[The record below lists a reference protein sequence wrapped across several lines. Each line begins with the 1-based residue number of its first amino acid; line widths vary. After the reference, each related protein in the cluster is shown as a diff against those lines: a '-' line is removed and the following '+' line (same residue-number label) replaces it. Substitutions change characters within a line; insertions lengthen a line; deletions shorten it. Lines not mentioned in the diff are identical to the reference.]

1 MSDTVRLSS
10 IEKLMKIKYSNDVA
24 NGVNTNMGP
33 WNEHIKNNGLTAGG
47 KYYLQPIQLGMN
59 GGVGFAD
66 EDTLPIAG
74 TPMLEDF
81 KVDTKNIFGVFGIT
95 LKALKVN
102 NTPEKIVNF
111 LNREMMSL
119 VDAIRWNVSRSL
131 EMDSTGVLTTV
142 KATANATNVV
152 TVNSTQYLLPGLTVS
167 FYNEG
172 VIVDSARIKNVD
184 RATGKLTLTKAV
196 TISEGALVTNYN
208 SYNKELTGLND
219 IFKNTGKIYGLS
231 REDYSGLIPYIK
243 AEAGAIN
250 DMLILDAINACE
262 DNMPVKI
269 DYIRASNDVVSA
281 YIAHKQMQGL
291 NVASLDIKGG
301 YKTISFNGTIP
312 IVKSKFAPEGTLDVL
327 DSKTFQMYN
336 LGKGEF
342 DDTGGSIF
350 RPTDKASY
358 TGVYA
363 LFTEQYCRCPGG
375 QGRITGITAA

>member
-1 MSDTVRLSS
+1 MSVSVQS
-10 IEKLMKIKYSNDVA
+10 IDKLLKIKYSNDVA
-24 NGVNTNMGP
+24 NGTNTMVGP
-33 WNEHIKNNGLTAGG
+33 WHEQIKNNGLTAGG

-66 EDTLPIAG
+66 EDTLPVAG
-74 TPMLEDF
+74 TPLLEEF
-81 KVDTKNIFGVFGIT
+81 KVDTKNVFGVFGIT

-102 NTPEKIVNF
+102 NTPEKIVNY
-111 LNREMMSL
+111 LNREMSSL
-119 VDAIRWNVSRSL
+119 VEAVRWNLSRSL
-131 EMDSTGVLTTV
+131 EMDSSGILTTV
-142 KATANATNVV
+142 NGGVNASNTV
-152 TVNSTQYLLPGLTVS
+152 TVNSTQYLLAGLTIS

-172 VIVDSARIKNVD
+172 VLVDSARIKNVD
-184 RATGKLTLTKAV
+184 RATKKLTLTKAV
-196 TISEGALVTNYN
+196 TISDGAQITIYN
-208 SYNKELTGLND
+208 SYGRELTGLND
-219 IFKNTGKIYGLS
+219 IFKKTGKIYNLS
-231 REDYSGLIPYIK
+231 RDDYSGLIPYIK
-243 AEAGAIN
+243 EEAGAIN
-250 DMLILDAINACE
+250 DMLIMNAINECE

-312 IVKSKFAPEGTLDVL
+312 IVKSKFAPAGTLDVL
-327 DSKTFQMYN
+327 DSKTFQMHS

-342 DDTGGSIF
+342 DDTTGSIL
-350 RPTDKASY
+350 RPTDKAAF

-375 QGRITGITAA
+375 QGRIKGITAA

>member
-1 MSDTVRLSS
+1 MPVSVQS
-10 IEKLMKIKYSNDVA
+10 IDKLLKIKYSNDVA
-24 NGVNTNMGP
+24 NGTNTNVGP
-33 WNEHIKNNGLTAGG
+33 WHEQIKNNGLTAGG

-59 GGVGFAD
+59 GGVGFSD
-66 EDTLPIAG
+66 ETTLPIAG
-74 TPMLEDF
+74 TPMLEEF
-81 KVDTKNIFGVFGIT
+81 KVDTKNVFGVFGIT
-95 LKALKVN
+95 LKSLKVN
-102 NTPEKIVNF
+102 DTPEKIVNL
-111 LNREMMSL
+111 LNREMTSL
-119 VDAIRWNVSRSL
+119 VEAIRWNLSRSL

-142 KATANATNVV
+142 KVAANATNVV
-152 TVNSTQYLLPGLTVS
+152 TVNSTQYLMPGITVS
-167 FYNEG
+167 FYNDG

-196 TISEGALVTNYN
+196 TISDGALVTIYN

-219 IFKNTGKIYGLS
+219 IFKKTGKIYNLS
-231 REDYSGLIPYIK
+231 RNDYSGLIPYIK

-269 DYIRASNDVVSA
+269 DFIRASNDVVSA

-327 DSKTFQMYN
+327 DSTTFQMYN

-342 DDTGGSIF
+342 DDTTGGIL
-350 RPTDKASY
+350 RPAADASF
-358 TGVYA
+358 TGIYA